1 MPYSVSNGHR
11 AAAYTSVTQPQI
23 ENSRFPRQGAS
34 HRKVVNIGDV
44 LDDRYRALHMITHN
58 SNSVSY
64 LCRDLEDDKWRRV
77 TVARSHQFSTA
88 MDEYEK
94 GAEAR
99 RRLGE
104 KEAEHQGFCLKV
116 FSVAGPN
123 GVYISLVYPLNSH
136 EVDLRFCAPYDEAYF
151 MHQLMQWESL
161 E

>member
-1 MPYSVSNGHR
+1 M
-11 AAAYTSVTQPQI
+11 
-23 ENSRFPRQGAS
+23 
-34 HRKVVNIGDV
+34 
-44 LDDRYRALHMITHN
+44 
-58 SNSVSY
+58 
-64 LCRDLEDDKWRRV
+64 

-88 MDEYEK
+88 MDEFEK

-104 KEAEHQGFCLKV
+104 KEAERQGFCLKV

-151 MHQLMQWESL
+151 INQLMQWESL

>member
-11 AAAYTSVTQPQI
+11 VAAHTSVTKPQI
-23 ENSRFPRQGAS
+23 ENSRFPRQ
-34 HRKVVNIGDV
+34 V
-44 LDDRYRALHMITHN
+44 LHMITHN

-104 KEAEHQGFCLKV
+104 KQAERQGFCLKV